1 MIGYVFK
8 RYEMK
13 YLLTEK
19 QYEAVKAAFCD
30 SLVPDRFAKTT
41 IQSLYYDTADNRLIR
56 ASLEKPTFKE
66 KLRLRCYGL
75 NDCDKD
81 VFVEMKRKYDGVVYK
96 RRITCK
102 ELQAQ
107 AVLGGAS
114 DTQIGKEL
122 EYFARFYGELY
133 PKMLI
138 IYDLEAFC
146 AKQGEEH
153 GLWQVDGQV
162 DGQGLRQGAGQGAGQ
177 GDLRITFD
185 TNIRYR
191 TDNLNFY
198 SPLSG
203 KELPTN
209 EKILMEIK
217 TGTAL
222 PLWLCAALD
231 KERIYKTTFSKY
243 GTAYKA
249 ECEKNNQR
257 STELCLNQSSQ
268 TERLPL
274 SAFSSY

>member
-19 QYEAVKAAFCD
+19 QYETVKTAFCGR
-30 SLVPDRFAKTT
+30 LVPDRFAKTT
-41 IQSLYYDTADNRLIR
+41 IQSLYYDTSDDRLIR
-56 ASLEKPTFKE
+56 ASLEKPMFKE

-81 VFVEMKRKYDGVVYK
+81 VFVEMKRKYDGIVYK

-122 EYFARFYGELY
+122 EYFARFYGELC

-138 IYDLEAFC
+138 IYDREAFC
-146 AKQGEEH
+146 AKQGEDQ
-153 GLWQVDGQV
+153 GLWQGDGQC
-162 DGQGLRQGAGQGAGQ
+162 LRQGAGQ

-185 TNIRYR
+185 TNIQYR

-198 SPLSG
+198 SSLSG

-209 EKILMEIK
+209 GKILMEIK

-222 PLWLCAALD
+222 PLWLCAVLD
-231 KERIYKTTFSKY
+231 RERIYKTTFSKY

-249 ECEKNNQR
+249 EWKKINQR
-257 STELCLNQSSQ
+257 STGLCLNQSSQ
-268 TERLPL
+268 TERLPQ
-274 SAFSSY
+274 SAFSPF

>member
-19 QYEAVKAAFCD
+19 QYETVKAAFCD
-30 SLVPDRFAKTT
+30 RLVPDRFAKTT
-41 IQSLYYDTADNRLIR
+41 IQSLYYDTSDDRLIR

-107 AVLGGAS
+107 AVLKGAS

-138 IYDLEAFC
+138 IYDREAFC
-146 AKQGEEH
+146 SKQGEDQ
-153 GLWQVDGQV
+153 GLWQGD
-162 DGQGLRQGAGQGAGQ
+162 GQ

-198 SPLSG
+198 SSLSG
-203 KELPTN
+203 KKLPTN
-209 EKILMEIK
+209 GKILMEIK

-222 PLWLCAALD
+222 PLWLCAVLD
-231 KERIYKTTFSKY
+231 RERIYKTTFSKY

-249 ECEKNNQR
+249 ECEENNQR

>member
-19 QYEAVKAAFCD
+19 QYETIKTAFGD
-30 SLVPDRFAKTT
+30 RLVPDRFAKTT
-41 IQSLYYDTADNRLIR
+41 IQSLYYDTVDNRLIR

-107 AVLGGAS
+107 AVLKGAS

-138 IYDLEAFC
+138 IYDREAFC
-146 AKQGEEH
+146 AKQGEDQ
-153 GLWQVDGQV
+153 GLW
-162 DGQGLRQGAGQGAGQ
+162 QGAGQGAGQ

-185 TNIRYR
+185 TNIQYR

-203 KELPTN
+203 KELPTDG
-209 EKILMEIK
+209 KILMEIK

-222 PLWLCAALD
+222 PLWLCAVLD
-231 KERIYKTTFSKY
+231 REHIYKTTFSKY
-243 GTAYKA
+243 GTAFKA
-249 ECEKNNQR
+249 EWKKINQR

-274 SAFSSY
+274 SVFSPF

>member
-19 QYEAVKAAFCD
+19 QYEAVKTAFGGR
-30 SLVPDRFAKTT
+30 LVPDRFAKTT

-138 IYDLEAFC
+138 IYDREAFC
-146 AKQGEEH
+146 AKQGEE
-153 GLWQVDGQV
+153 
-162 DGQGLRQGAGQGAGQ
+162 QGLRQSAWQ

-198 SPLSG
+198 SSLSG
-203 KELPTN
+203 KELTTIG
-209 EKILMEIK
+209 KILMEIK

-222 PLWLCAALD
+222 PLWLCAVLD

-249 ECEKNNQR
+249 ECEENNQR

>member
-13 YLLTEK
+13 YLLNEK

-81 VFVEMKRKYDGVVYK
+81 VFIEMKRKYDGVVYK

-138 IYDLEAFC
+138 IYDREAFC
-146 AKQGEEH
+146 AKQGEEQ
-153 GLWQVDGQV
+153 GLW
-162 DGQGLRQGAGQGAGQ
+162 QGAGQ

-198 SPLSG
+198 SSLSG
-203 KELPTN
+203 KELPTIG
-209 EKILMEIK
+209 KILMEIK